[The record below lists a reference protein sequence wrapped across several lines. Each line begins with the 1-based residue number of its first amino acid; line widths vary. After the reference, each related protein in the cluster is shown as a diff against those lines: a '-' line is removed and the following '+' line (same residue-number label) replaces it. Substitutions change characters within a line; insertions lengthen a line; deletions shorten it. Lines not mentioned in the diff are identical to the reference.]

1 MELWKR
7 NLYILWLAQFIVM
20 GSMSMV
26 IPFLPLYIEEMGVT
40 NPETV
45 SRWAGVIF
53 GANFFTAFLVSPFWG
68 TLADRYGRK
77 IMLLRS
83 AFGMALTV
91 SLMAFAGSPLQLLLL
106 RLVNGL
112 ISGFGPAST
121 SLVAASTPKERSGYA
136 MGVLQSGA
144 VAGSILGPFIGGLLA
159 EWIPFRDIF
168 FVTGV
173 LLFLV
178 ALLVF
183 VAVKE
188 DFNRAEVK
196 AKVDFLGGFSEVMGR
211 QPLPALFSLGML
223 IQFAVMSAQP
233 LLPLF
238 VQEMHPESRHIALYA
253 GLVPAVTGTATMI
266 AAPLLGRLGDQ
277 KGIHRVLFYSS
288 LAATVF
294 LIPQALVTTVGGLL
308 IVRFFVGMA
317 IGGLIPSINALIR
330 RLAPK
335 GHESTTFGY
344 SNSALFLGN
353 VLGPVIGGFSAG
365 WLGIRGVFLL
375 SAVLFAIN
383 TLWMRYVFRHNAGQA
398 GG

>member
-53 GANFFTAFLVSPFWG
+53 GANFFTAFLVSPLWG

-83 AFGMALTV
+83 ASGMALTV

-121 SLVAASTPKERSGYA
+121 SLVAASAPKERSGYA

-183 VAVKE
+183 LAVKE

-266 AAPLLGRLGDQ
+266 AAPVLGRLGDQ
-277 KGIHRVLFYSS
+277 KGVHHVLFYSS

-383 TLWMRYVFRHNAGQA
+383 TFWMRYVFRQNAGLPL
-398 GG
+398 

>member
-1 MELWKR
+1 
-7 NLYILWLAQFIVM
+7 
-20 GSMSMV
+20 MSCNPV
-26 IPFLPLYIEEMGVT
+26 PLP
-40 NPETV
+40 
-45 SRWAGVIF
+45 
-53 GANFFTAFLVSPFWG
+53 
-68 TLADRYGRK
+68 
-77 IMLLRS
+77 
-83 AFGMALTV
+83 
-91 SLMAFAGSPLQLLLL
+91 
-106 RLVNGL
+106 
-112 ISGFGPAST
+112 
-121 SLVAASTPKERSGYA
+121 
-136 MGVLQSGA
+136 
-144 VAGSILGPFIGGLLA
+144 GSILGPFIGGLLA

-383 TLWMRYVFRHNAGQA
+383 TLWMRYVFRQNAGKA